1 MKTRILT
8 LNSYLFI
15 FIFFTGISFQSFSQT
30 YEHFIIYGQSLST
43 GHQSWP
49 PLSTEN
55 VEGNFMIGT
64 QVWSNFGNARLTR
77 LKPLVSKIAD
87 SDFTSPKI
95 RNSNMCCENS
105 LVGAVNH
112 IRLKTNN
119 TNPFIASSCGYGG
132 TTIEELSKN
141 FYRTS
146 HYNEFTKLLDV
157 AVPFTQ
163 HCSAIVFMQGEY
175 NYLTPSGNSGLT
187 QGSRPTNDKNEY
199 KNLLLTLKNNMQGD
213 IMNKYG
219 QIDPPLLI
227 VYQAGVQY
235 TRGKELTIGMA
246 QLEAS
251 NENDDIVCAG
261 PVYAMTDREGHLDP
275 NGYRWYGEMLG
286 KAYYQTK
293 YLNKP
298 FVPLQPV
305 EVARTNNPKEVK
317 VKFYVPHLPLVLD
330 ELIVP
335 KQGNYGFELFHNN
348 AVATISNVRIEGDAV
363 VLTSSTDLTGT
374 IEVTYAGQ
382 KFDGN
387 GNLRDSDPYQAF
399 FNYLDLDKKNTD
411 GSYVYER
418 DASETTLRP
427 YYEPKDQNGI
437 IYDKPYP
444 LYNFSVAFYY
454 KLNAGEQNYVI
465 SVKPTPS
472 EVNSVYTEN
481 VKLNYADNRLEVKN
495 LDNKPIDE
503 LRIFDSSGKNIA
515 SFYKIRENRFFNISL
530 STGTYIV
537 QSKIENQLFST
548 KILVN

>member
-1 MKTRILT
+1 MKSTKVALYKYIAI
-8 LNSYLFI
+8 SIIFMCSLF
-15 FIFFTGISFQSFSQT
+15 TSNAQN

-55 VEGNFMIGT
+55 VEGNYMIGT

-87 SDFTSPKI
+87 SDVTWAKTRSA
-95 RNSNMCCENS
+95 NMCCENS

-119 TNPFIASSCGYGG
+119 TNPFIASSCGFGG
-132 TTIEELSKN
+132 TTIEELSKE
-141 FYRTS
+141 FYKTS
-146 HYNEFTKLLDV
+146 HYAEYTKLLNT
-157 AVPFTQ
+157 ALPFTQ

-175 NYLTPSGNSGLT
+175 NYLVPSGNSGLT
-187 QGSRPTNDKNEY
+187 EGSRPTNNKNEY
-199 KNLLLTLKNNMQGD
+199 KNLLLILKNNMQND
-213 IMNKYG
+213 VMLKYS
-219 QIDPPLLI
+219 QTDRPLFV

-235 TRGKELTIGMA
+235 TKGKELTIGMA

-251 NENDDIVCAG
+251 NENEDIICAG
-261 PVYAMTDREGHLDP
+261 PVYPMTDRGGHLDP

-298 FVPLQPV
+298 FVPLQPL
-305 EVARTNNPKEVK
+305 EISRTDNPKELK
-317 VKFYVPHLPLVLD
+317 IKFYVPHLPLVLD

-335 KQGNYGFELFHNN
+335 KQSNFGFELFHNN
-348 AVATISNVRIEGDAV
+348 VLTTILNVRIEQDAV
-363 VLTSSTDLTGT
+363 ILTSTTNLTGA
-374 IEVTYAGQ
+374 IEVAYAGE
-382 KFDGN
+382 KFAGN

-399 FNYLDLDKKNTD
+399 FNYLDLDKKNGD
-411 GSYVYER
+411 NSFVFDR

-427 YYEPKDQNGI
+427 DYEPKDQDGI

-454 KLNAGEQNYVI
+454 KLNAGEPNYVVPI
-465 SVKPTPS
+465 KSTS
-472 EVNSVYTEN
+472 TNTNTVYNEDI
-481 VKLNYADNRLEVKN
+481 KLTYI
-495 LDNKPIDE
+495 DNKLELNNLSNKTIDE
-503 LRIFDSSGKNIA
+503 FRIFDSSGKIIA
-515 SFYKIRENRFFNISL
+515 SFYKVGENKSFNIVL
-530 STGTYIV
+530 NTGTYIV
-537 QSKIENQLFST
+537 HSKIDNQLFST
-548 KILVN
+548 KLLVK